1 MTKVRGFAGII
12 QQNIWLTHWIRF
24 ALLSNVKLC
33 LWKGVTLQDYAIE
46 MAPMPLFKGLPFLD
60 MFPLV
65 WLPFDKL
72 NIIFHCS
79 GLMAGKGSKYVSLG
93 PSTFILLGI
102 SQEECAWTLLLEP
115 FVFPLLMIPEGFTR
129 FHVSVMSVTF
139 RKFVL
144 QFLTPALIPILL

>member
-1 MTKVRGFAGII
+1 MIKVRGPAGII
-12 QQNIWLTHWIRF
+12 RQNIWLTHWIRF

-33 LWKGVTLQDYAIE
+33 LWKGVTLQDYTIE
-46 MAPMPLFKGLPFLD
+46 MAPMPLFKGVSFLD

-72 NIIFHCS
+72 NIIFHYS
-79 GLMAGKGSKYVSLG
+79 GLMTGKWSKCVSLG

-102 SQEECAWTLLLEP
+102 SQEECAGMFLLEP
-115 FVFPLLMIPEGFTR
+115 FVFLLLMIPEISTR
-129 FHVSVMSVTF
+129 FHVSVMSVIF

-144 QFLTPALIPILL
+144 QFLTPAFIPILL